1 MEWELESSGGSC
13 AACGSEFA
21 DREEYYSSLYTLD
34 DGFERR
40 DCCVGCWAGP
50 DAAALSF
57 WRARARREPDPPKR
71 FVNDEVMLEFFD
83 RLTEAD
89 DPARRRLAFI
99 MAVLLLRKRLL
110 REKGR
115 RRGDAGVFWLLRC
128 PVNDREYEVLDQ
140 GLTGEETIELMNQI
154 GRVLNLKVS
163 ELPADSPGEEG

>member
-1 MEWELESSGGSC
+1 LEWELESSGGLC
-13 AACGSEFA
+13 AACGREFA
-21 DREEYYSSLYTLD
+21 DREEYYSSLYGVD

-40 DCCVGCWAGP
+40 DCCGRCWDGP
-50 DAAALSF
+50 DPAAFSF
-57 WRARARREPDPPKR
+57 WRARARREPDEPKR

-83 RLTEAD
+83 RLAEAD
-89 DPARRRLAFI
+89 DPSRRRLAFI

-128 PVNDREYEVLDQ
+128 PAND
-140 GLTGEETIELMNQI
+140 
-154 GRVLNLKVS
+154 LKLS